1 MANAILAFPR
11 QLTHAPT
18 DTTPALPPTLETG
31 TAIPTHELWRR
42 LPADAFGEAERA
54 ALRDL
59 LATARPFGVEHWREA
74 LGGDDAA
81 AVAMALKLCGVDVLD
96 TYRHDLVMSMLLL
109 HALKGSPAA
118 RTVLAFTLDRRRYLV
133 EDVEALTRSWR
144 GPSRA
149 EIRRA
154 AVQALVEAL
163 S

>member
-1 MANAILAFPR
+1 MANAILSFPR
-11 QLTHAPT
+11 RQTQIPT
-18 DTTPALPPTLETG
+18 DTATVEPLDPSAG
-31 TAIPTHELWRR
+31 SAVASHELWRR
-42 LPADAFGEAERA
+42 LPAHAFDEAERA
-54 ALRDL
+54 ALHEL
-59 LATARPFGVEHWREA
+59 LVTARPFGVAHWPEA
-74 LGGDDAA
+74 LASDDAA

-96 TYRHDLVMSMLLL
+96 TYRHDLVMSMLLS

-118 RTVLAFTLDRRRYLV
+118 KATLAFTLDRRRYLG

>member
-1 MANAILAFPR
+1 
-11 QLTHAPT
+11 
-18 DTTPALPPTLETG
+18 
-31 TAIPTHELWRR
+31 
-42 LPADAFGEAERA
+42 
-54 ALRDL
+54 
-59 LATARPFGVEHWREA
+59 
-74 LGGDDAA
+74 
-81 AVAMALKLCGVDVLD
+81 
-96 TYRHDLVMSMLLL
+96 MLLW

-118 RTVLAFTLDRRRYLV
+118 KATLAFTLDRRRYLG

>member
-1 MANAILAFPR
+1 
-11 QLTHAPT
+11 
-18 DTTPALPPTLETG
+18 
-31 TAIPTHELWRR
+31 
-42 LPADAFGEAERA
+42 
-54 ALRDL
+54 
-59 LATARPFGVEHWREA
+59 
-74 LGGDDAA
+74 
-81 AVAMALKLCGVDVLD
+81 MALKLCGIDVLD
-96 TYRHDLVMSMLLL
+96 TYRHDVVLSMLLW

-118 RTVLAFTLDRRRYLV
+118 KTTLAFTLDRRRYLG